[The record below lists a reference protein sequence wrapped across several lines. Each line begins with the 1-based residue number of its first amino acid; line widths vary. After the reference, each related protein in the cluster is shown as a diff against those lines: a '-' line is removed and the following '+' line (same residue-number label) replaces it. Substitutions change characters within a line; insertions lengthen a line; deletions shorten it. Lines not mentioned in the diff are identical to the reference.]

1 MGANSA
7 HTVVTEPGQVV
18 HADMSVTDG
27 TRLELPEHSS
37 MRFYFGTDPDHI

>member
-18 HADMSVTDG
+18 HADMSVTDW